1 MNAYEYQIGGSL
13 KMDAPSYVERQA
25 DVELYD
31 ALMRGEFCYVFS
43 SRQMGKSSLRLRTRY
58 RLQEAGYCC
67 ASVDMTRIGN
77 GNITPAQW
85 YKGIVVDLLRGF
97 DLFGSVNIKT
107 WWNEREDLPPLQR
120 LSQFVEDIL
129 LVKLKSEKIFIFIDE
144 IDNVLSLNFPVAD
157 FFALI
162 RACYNQRA
170 ENPEYNRLTWAL
182 FGVATPSDL
191 ISDRTCTPFNIG
203 TSIDLQGF
211 RLSEV
216 EPLAAGL
223 EGKVANPMAVLKE
236 ILSWTD
242 GQPFLTQKLCHIVEH
257 ERISGSMALHQET
270 GYSEAEERYKLDYHL
285 PIVNYHLISIYYQF
299 PSIIL
304 EKLVQ
309 TNIIDDWEAH
319 DEPEHLKTI
328 RDRLLSNEQR
338 AGSLLALY
346 QKVLQGVDV
355 PIDDSPEQ
363 IELLLSGL
371 VVKQQGK
378 LKVKNRIYQE
388 IFNQAWL
395 EKQLAK
401 LRPYSQSLNAWV
413 ASLRQD
419 HSRLL
424 RGQALLE
431 AQAWSVGK
439 SLSELDYQF
448 LAASQ
453 ELDRREVETR
463 LAAECTREIKARLS
477 QEQKVAQLQRISLG
491 TLALG
496 FVIALGLGV
505 ATFFQYRN
513 ALQNELKAIATSSKA
528 LHASE
533 KKLDALME
541 AIRAGQKLQSLGS
554 VDAQTQTQVESVM
567 RQAIYE
573 VKEYNR
579 LSGHS
584 AGVNSVAISADGQI
598 FASASADKTVKL
610 WKPDGTL
617 IRTLKGHTAGVN
629 TVAIGTNIVHPLEA
643 NCPQNKILS
652 LYKRTPQNRILS
664 LYKQSLPAQ
673 ASSKV
678 RAGGLGLYS
687 SDFNRKL
694 DFYNRD
700 FNRKYVFSK
709 FGCSANNQD
718 RKNKMF
724 IASGG
729 EDRTVKLWDL
739 DGTLL
744 KSLKGHSDAVESI
757 AISPDGSTIASASDD
772 KTVKL
777 WTADGT
783 LLRTIKGHSDEVEA
797 VAIGPDGKMLATA
810 SDDKTVKLWKMDGTL
825 VRTFK
830 GHRDEVEGVYFSPNG
845 NTIASVSADR
855 TIKLWNLDGTLKATL
870 IGHSNQVEGI
880 AISSDGNVIASASR
894 DKTIK
899 VWRPDGTLL
908 TTLRGH
914 DAGVKEVAINPITKM
929 IASASRDNTVRFWRR
944 NSSLLNTLSGHSDA
958 VHGVAFMPNGK
969 MIVSASRD
977 NTVKFWN
984 PDGTL
989 HLSLIGHQAGVNG
1002 VAIAPDGNTIA
1013 SASSDNTVKIWNQKG
1028 QLLKTLV
1035 GHKDV
1040 VKGVAIAPD
1049 GKTIVSASDDKT
1061 VKLWQIN
1068 GQGKVQPKAYATL
1081 VGHNSGVNGV
1091 AVSNDGQIIAS
1102 VSDDN
1107 TVRLWKPDG
1116 TLVRALLGHSNQVN
1130 AVAISP
1136 DSKMVISASD
1146 DKTVKLWKM
1155 DGTLLKTLTG
1165 HDAGVYAV
1173 AIAPNGKM
1181 IASAGSD
1188 NTIKLW
1194 RLDGQLLTTLSGHSD
1209 TVKGV
1214 AFSSNGKVL
1223 ASVSDDKTAILWD
1236 LDRVLASDELF
1247 IHACN
1252 WVKDYLATNPDLSQ
1266 SDRELCTHH
1275 K

>member
-1 MNAYEYQIGGSL
+1 MKSYEYQIGGSL

-25 DVELYD
+25 DFELYD

-170 ENPEYNRLTWAL
+170 ENPEYKRLTWAL

-257 ERISGSMALHQET
+257 ERMSGSMALHQET
-270 GYSEAEERYKLDYHL
+270 GYSETEERYKLDYHL

-299 PSIIL
+299 PSIVL

-309 TNIIDDWEAH
+309 THIINDWEAH

-328 RDRLLSNEQR
+328 RDRLLCNEQR

-346 QKVLQGVDV
+346 QRILQGVDV

-378 LKVKNRIYQE
+378 LKIKNRIYQE
-388 IFNQAWL
+388 IFNQAWI

-401 LRPYSQSLNAWV
+401 LRPYSQSLNAWL
-413 ASLRQD
+413 ASSRQD
-419 HSRLL
+419 SSRLL

-463 LAAECTREIKARLS
+463 LAAECTREIKARLA
-477 QEQKVAQLQRISLG
+477 QEQKLAQLQRISLG
-491 TLALG
+491 TLTLG

-513 ALQNELKAIATSSKA
+513 VLQNELKAIATSSKA
-528 LHASE
+528 LYASD

-541 AIRAGQKLQSLGS
+541 GIRAGQKLQSFGS
-554 VDAQTQTQVESVM
+554 ADTQTQTQVESVL

-584 AGVNSVAISADGQI
+584 AGANSVAISADGQI

-610 WKPDGTL
+610 WQPDGTL
-617 IRTLKGHTAGVN
+617 IQTLSGHTAGVN
-629 TVAIGTNIVHPLEA
+629 TVAIGT
-643 NCPQNKILS
+643 
-652 LYKRTPQNRILS
+652 Y
-664 LYKQSLPAQ
+664 
-673 ASSKV
+673 
-678 RAGGLGLYS
+678 
-687 SDFNRKL
+687 
-694 DFYNRD
+694 
-700 FNRKYVFSK
+700 
-709 FGCSANNQD
+709 NQD
-718 RKNKMF
+718 KKKIF

-729 EDRTVKLWDL
+729 EDRTVKLWHL

-744 KSLKGHSDAVESI
+744 KTLKGHSDAVESI
-757 AISPDGSTIASASDD
+757 AISPDGSAIASASDD

-777 WTADGT
+777 WTANGT

-797 VAIGPDGKMLATA
+797 VAISPDGKMLATA

-825 VRTFK
+825 VGTLK
-830 GHRDEVEGVYFSPNG
+830 GHSDEVEGVYFSPNG
-845 NTIASVSADR
+845 KIIASVSADR

-914 DAGVKEVAINPITKM
+914 DAGVKEVAINPISKT
-929 IASASRDNTVRFWRR
+929 IASASRDNTVRFWRQ

-958 VHGVAFMPNGK
+958 VHGVAFIPNEK

-977 NTVKFWN
+977 NTVKIWN

-1002 VAIAPDGNTIA
+1002 VAIAPDGKTIA
-1013 SASSDNTVKIWNQKG
+1013 SASSDNTIKIWNRKG

-1040 VKGVAIAPD
+1040 VKAIAIAPD
-1049 GKTIVSASDDKT
+1049 GKTIVSGSDDKT
-1061 VKLWQIN
+1061 VKLWQLK
-1068 GQGKVQPKAYATL
+1068 GTLKFETRAFATR

-1091 AVSNDGQIIAS
+1091 TVSNDGQIIAS
-1102 VSDDN
+1102 ASDDN
-1107 TVRLWKPDG
+1107 TVRLWRRDG
-1116 TLVRALLGHSNQVN
+1116 TLVRILSGHSNQVN

-1136 DSKMVISASD
+1136 DGNLVISASD
-1146 DKTVKLWKM
+1146 DKTVKLWKR

-1165 HDAGVYAV
+1165 HGAGVYTV

-1181 IASAGSD
+1181 IASASSD

-1194 RLDGQLLTTLSGHSD
+1194 LLDGQLLTTLSGHSD
-1209 TVKGV
+1209 TVKEV
-1214 AFSSNGKVL
+1214 AFNSNGKVL
-1223 ASVSDDKTAILWD
+1223 ASVSDDKTVILWD
-1236 LDRVLASDELF
+1236 LDRVLASDKLF

-1252 WVKDYLATNPDLSQ
+1252 WVQDYLTTNPDLSE
-1266 SDRELCTHH
+1266 SDRNLCTYR

>member
-1 MNAYEYQIGGSL
+1 MQYLAASCIGCISASNWASFMNAYEYQIGGSL

-25 DVELYD
+25 DFELYD
-31 ALMRGEFCYVFS
+31 ALMKGEFCYVFS
-43 SRQMGKSSLRLRTRY
+43 SRQMGKSSLRLRTRS
-58 RLQEAGYCC
+58 RLQEAGYRC
-67 ASVDMTRIGN
+67 ASIDMTRIGN

-85 YKGIVVDLLRGF
+85 YKGIIVDLLRGF
-97 DLFGSVNIKT
+97 DLFGTVNIKT
-107 WWNEREDLPPLQR
+107 WWNDREDLPLLQR

-144 IDNVLSLNFPVAD
+144 IDNVLSLNFSVAD

-211 RLSEV
+211 SLSEV

-236 ILSWTD
+236 ILTWTN

-257 ERISGSMALHQET
+257 ERISGSMALHQEI

-309 TNIIDDWEAH
+309 TNIIDDWESH

-328 RDRLLSNEQR
+328 RDRLLNNEEH

-346 QKVLQGVDV
+346 HKILQGVDV

-371 VVKQQGK
+371 VIKQQGK

-388 IFNQAWL
+388 IFNRAWV

-401 LRPYSQSLNAWV
+401 LRPYCQGLNAWL
-413 ASLRQD
+413 ASSRQD
-419 HSRLL
+419 CSRLL

-439 SLSELDYQF
+439 SLSELDYQY

-453 ELDRREVETR
+453 DLDRREVETR
-463 LAAECTREIKARLS
+463 LAAECTKEFKARLV
-477 QEQKVAQLQRISLG
+477 QEQKVAQLQRISLS

-496 FVIALGLGV
+496 FIIALGLGV
-505 ATFFQYRN
+505 TTFFQYRN
-513 ALQNELKAIATSSKA
+513 ALQNELQAIATSSKA
-528 LHASE
+528 LYASE
-533 KKLDALME
+533 KKLDALVE
-541 AIRAGQKLQSLGS
+541 AIRAGQKLQSIGS
-554 VDAQTQTQVESVM
+554 VDAQNQTQVESVL
-567 RQAIYE
+567 RQALYE

-584 AGVNSVAISADGQI
+584 AGVNSVAISQDGQI

-610 WKPDGTL
+610 WKSDGSLIQTL
-617 IRTLKGHTAGVN
+617 EGHTAGVN
-629 TVAIGTNIVHPLEA
+629 SVAIGTN
-643 NCPQNKILS
+643 
-652 LYKRTPQNRILS
+652 
-664 LYKQSLPAQ
+664 
-673 ASSKV
+673 
-678 RAGGLGLYS
+678 
-687 SDFNRKL
+687 
-694 DFYNRD
+694 NRD
-700 FNRKYVFSK
+700 KK
-709 FGCSANNQD
+709 NQI
-718 RKNKMF
+718 F
-724 IASGG
+724 IVSGG
-729 EDRTVKLWDL
+729 EDKTVKLWNL

-744 KSLKGHSDAVESI
+744 KTLEGHTDAVESI
-757 AISPDGSTIASASDD
+757 AISPDGSEIASAGDD

-777 WTADGT
+777 WTSDGN

-797 VAIGPDGKMLATA
+797 VAISPDGKMLATA

-825 VRTFK
+825 VHTLK
-830 GHRDEVEGVYFSPNG
+830 GHRDEVEGVYFSPDG
-845 NTIASVSADR
+845 KIIASVSADR
-855 TIKLWNLDGTLKATL
+855 TVKLWNLNGTLKATL
-870 IGHSNQVEGI
+870 TGHTNHVEGI
-880 AISSDGNVIASASR
+880 AISSDGNIIASASR

-899 VWRPDGTLL
+899 IWRPDGTLI

-914 DAGVKEVAINPITKM
+914 DAGVREVAVSPVTTM

-944 NSSLLNTLSGHSDA
+944 NSSLLSNLSGHSDA

-969 MIVSASRD
+969 TIVSASRD

-989 HLSLIGHQAGVNG
+989 HLSLIGHKAGVNG
-1002 VAIAPDGNTIA
+1002 VAVSPDGKIIA
-1013 SASSDNTVKIWNQKG
+1013 SASSDKTIKIWKSQG
-1028 QLLKTLV
+1028 QLLETLV

-1040 VKGVAIAPD
+1040 VKGIAIGTD
-1049 GKTIVSASDDKT
+1049 GKTIVSVSDDKT
-1061 VKLWQIN
+1061 VKLWRIN
-1068 GQGKVQPKAYATL
+1068 SKGRVETNAYASL
-1081 VGHNSGVNGV
+1081 VGHTSGVNGV
-1091 AVSNDGQIIAS
+1091 AIGANGKIIAS
-1102 VSDDN
+1102 ASDDN
-1107 TVRLWKPDG
+1107 TVRLWQPDG
-1116 TLVRALLGHSNQVN
+1116 KLVRTLLGHGNQVN

-1136 DSKMVISASD
+1136 DGKIVISASD
-1146 DKTVKLWKM
+1146 DKTVKLWNI
-1155 DGTLLKTLTG
+1155 DGTLLRTLTG
-1165 HDAGVYAV
+1165 HGAGVYAV

-1181 IASAGSD
+1181 IASASSD

-1194 RLDGQLLTTLSGHSD
+1194 KLDGQLLTTLSGHND
-1209 TVKGV
+1209 IVKGV
-1214 AFSSNGKVL
+1214 AFSPDGKVL
-1223 ASVSDDKTAILWD
+1223 ASVSDDKAAILWD
-1236 LDRVLASDELF
+1236 LNRILASDELF
-1247 IHACN
+1247 VHACE
-1252 WVKDYLATNPDLSQ
+1252 WVQDYLRTNPDLSER
-1266 SDRELCTHH
+1266 DRHLCTNRR
-1275 K
+1275 

>member
-25 DVELYD
+25 DFELYD
-31 ALMRGEFCYVFS
+31 ALIKGEFCYVFS
-43 SRQMGKSSLRLRTRY
+43 SRQMGKSSLRLRTRC

-67 ASVDMTRIGN
+67 ASIDMTRIGN

-107 WWNEREDLPPLQR
+107 WWNEREDLPLLQR

-129 LVKLKSEKIFIFIDE
+129 LIKLKSEKIFIFIDE
-144 IDNVLSLNFPVAD
+144 IDNILSLNFPVAD

-203 TSIDLQGF
+203 TSINLHGF

-236 ILSWTD
+236 ILNWTD

-270 GYSEAEERYKLDYHL
+270 GYSETEERYKLDYHL

-304 EKLVQ
+304 EKLVK

-328 RDRLLSNEQR
+328 RDRLLTNEQR

-346 QKVLQGVDV
+346 QRILQGVDV
-355 PIDDSPEQ
+355 PIDDSSEQ

-388 IFNQAWL
+388 VFNQAWV

-401 LRPYSQSLNAWV
+401 LRPYGQTLNSWV

-419 HSRLL
+419 SSRLL

-463 LAAECTREIKARLS
+463 LAAEYTKEIKARLV
-477 QEQKVAQLQRISLG
+477 QDQKVAQLQRVSLG

-496 FVIALGLGV
+496 LVIALGLGV
-505 ATFFQYRN
+505 TTFFQYRN

-554 VDAQTQTQVESVM
+554 VDVQTQTQVESVL

-584 AGVNSVAISADGQI
+584 AGVNSVAISTDGQI

-610 WKPDGTL
+610 WKPDGNL
-617 IRTLKGHTAGVN
+617 IRTLEGHTAGVN
-629 TVAIGTNIVHPLEA
+629 TVAIGTNH
-643 NCPQNKILS
+643 
-652 LYKRTPQNRILS
+652 
-664 LYKQSLPAQ
+664 
-673 ASSKV
+673 
-678 RAGGLGLYS
+678 
-687 SDFNRKL
+687 
-694 DFYNRD
+694 
-700 FNRKYVFSK
+700 
-709 FGCSANNQD
+709 QD
-718 RKNKMF
+718 KKKNLF

-729 EDRTVKLWDL
+729 EDRTVKLWHL

-744 KSLKGHSDAVESI
+744 TTLKGHSDAVESI
-757 AISPDGSTIASASDD
+757 AISLDGSTIASASDD

-777 WTADGT
+777 WSADGT
-783 LLRTIKGHSDEVEA
+783 SLRTIKGHSDDVEA
-797 VAIGPDGKMLATA
+797 VAISPDGKMLATA

-825 VRTFK
+825 LHTLK
-830 GHRDEVEGVYFSPNG
+830 GHRDEVEGVHFSPNG
-845 NTIASVSADR
+845 KMIASVSADR

-914 DAGVKEVAINPITKM
+914 DAGVREVAINPVNKM
-929 IASASRDNTVRFWRR
+929 IASASRDNTVRFWRQ

-958 VHGVAFMPNGK
+958 VYGVAFIPNGK

-977 NTVKFWN
+977 KTVKFWN

-1002 VAIAPDGNTIA
+1002 IAIGPDGKTIA

-1028 QLLKTLV
+1028 QLLTTLV

-1040 VKGVAIAPD
+1040 VKGIAIAPD
-1049 GKTIVSASDDKT
+1049 GKTIASVSDDKT
-1061 VKLWQIN
+1061 VKLWKIN
-1068 GQGKVQPKAYATL
+1068 GKGGVETNAYATL
-1081 VGHNSGVNGV
+1081 VGHSSGVNGV
-1091 AVSNDGQIIAS
+1091 AIGSDGQIIAS
-1102 VSDDN
+1102 VSDDS

-1116 TLVRALLGHSNQVN
+1116 TLVKIISGHSNQVN

-1136 DSKMVISASD
+1136 DRKLVISASD
-1146 DKTVKLWKM
+1146 DKTIKLWTM

-1165 HDAGVYAV
+1165 HGAGVYAV
-1173 AIAPNGKM
+1173 AIAPHGKM
-1181 IASAGSD
+1181 IASASSD

-1194 RLDGQLLTTLSGHSD
+1194 RIDGQLLTTLSGHSD

-1214 AFSSNGKVL
+1214 AFSLNGKVL

-1236 LDRVLASDELF
+1236 LDRVLALDELF
-1247 IHACN
+1247 VHACN
-1252 WVKDYLATNPDLSQ
+1252 WVQDYLTTNPDVNE
-1266 SDRELCTHH
+1266 SDRNLCTRR